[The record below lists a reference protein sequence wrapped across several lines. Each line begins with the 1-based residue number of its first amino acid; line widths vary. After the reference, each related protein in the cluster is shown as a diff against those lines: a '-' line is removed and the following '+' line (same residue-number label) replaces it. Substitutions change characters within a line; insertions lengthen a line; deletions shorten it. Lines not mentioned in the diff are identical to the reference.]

1 MARSMT
7 GFGRALVSKEGKDIL
22 VEIRSVNHRY
32 YEFNAKTPRAYS
44 YIEPK
49 LKEFLNGKIAR
60 GKVEVSVSVYHTEG
74 ADVNVKVNKSVAK
87 SYIDAMK
94 EASEDFS
101 LDDNFKMTD
110 LMRIPDVFVVT
121 KEIEDENEVWEEIKE
136 VVEAALDNFIAMR
149 KTEGETIK
157 NNILGKLDGIEKT
170 VCEIEKREPGIT
182 NEYRQRLYEKIKEV
196 LGQTE
201 IDESR
206 ILTEAAIFA
215 DKIAVDEEMVRLHS
229 HIAQFK
235 EKLNSDKPVGR
246 ELDFLMQE
254 MNREANTTGSKI
266 SDIEV
271 TNLVVSIKS
280 ELEKVREQIQNI
292 E

>member
-1 MARSMT
+1 MT
-7 GFGRALVSKEGKDIL
+7 GFGRALVSKDGKDIL

-32 YEFNAKTPRAYS
+32 YEFNARVPRAYS

-49 LKEFLNGKIAR
+49 LKEFLNGSIAR

-74 ADVNVKVNKSVAK
+74 ADVNVKVNESVAK
-87 SYIDAMK
+87 AYIDALRGSKDM
-94 EASEDFS
+94 FS
-101 LDDNFKMTD
+101 LEDNIRLTD
-110 LMRIPDVFVVT
+110 LMRIPDVFVVS
-121 KEIEDENEVWEEIKE
+121 KEMEDEDEVWEEIKE
-136 VVEAALDNFIAMR
+136 VTEIALDNFLKMR
-149 KTEGETIK
+149 QVEGETIK
-157 NNILGKLDGIEKT
+157 NNILSKLDAIEET
-170 VCEIEKREPGIT
+170 VYEIEKREPQLVE
-182 NEYRQRLYEKIKEV
+182 EYRTRLYEKLKEV
-196 LGQTE
+196 LGKTE

-215 DKIAVDEEMVRLHS
+215 DKTAVDEEMVRLHS
-229 HIAQFK
+229 HLAQFRT
-235 EKLNSDKPVGR
+235 KLNSDKPVGR

-266 SDIEV
+266 SDIAV

>member
-1 MARSMT
+1 MT
-7 GFGRALVSKEGKDIL
+7 GFGRALVSKDSKDIL

-32 YEFNAKTPRAYS
+32 YEFNARVPRAYS

-49 LKEFLNGKIAR
+49 LKEFLNGSIAR

-74 ADVNVKVNKSVAK
+74 ADVNVKVNESVAK
-87 SYIDAMK
+87 AYIDALRGSKDM
-94 EASEDFS
+94 FS
-101 LDDNFKMTD
+101 LEDNIRLTD
-110 LMRIPDVFVVT
+110 LMRIPDVFVVS
-121 KEIEDENEVWEEIKE
+121 KEMEDEDEVWEEIKE
-136 VVEAALDNFIAMR
+136 VTEIALDNFLKMR
-149 KTEGETIK
+149 QVEGETIK
-157 NNILGKLDGIEKT
+157 NNILTKLDAIEET
-170 VCEIEKREPGIT
+170 VYEIEKREPELVE
-182 NEYRQRLYEKIKEV
+182 EYRTRLYEKLKEV
-196 LGQTE
+196 LGKTE

-215 DKIAVDEEMVRLHS
+215 DKTAVDEEMVRLHS
-229 HIAQFK
+229 HLAQFRN
-235 EKLNSDKPVGR
+235 KLNSDKPVGR

-266 SDIEV
+266 SDIAV

>member
-7 GFGRALVSKEGKDIL
+7 GFGRALVSKESKDIL

-136 VVEAALDNFIAMR
+136 VAIVALDNFIAMR

-170 VCEIEKREPGIT
+170 VCEIEKREPEIT

-292 E
+292 A